1 MQKFSRLGR
10 LGQSLASRRQ
20 LATVSDAA
28 LSRKVE
34 MTNWEK
40 GHYINY
46 QKMSE
51 NLGVVRSRLNRPLT
65 LAEKILYSH
74 LDDPH
79 NQEIERGSSYLKL
92 RPDRVACQDATAQMA
107 ILQFMS
113 AGLPSVAT
121 PTTVHC
127 DHLIEAQ
134 VGGEKDLARANEI
147 NKEVYD
153 FLSTSCAK
161 YNIGFWK
168 PGSGIIHQIVLEN
181 YAFPGA
187 LLIGTDSHTPNAGG
201 LGMAAIGVGGADAVD
216 VMAGLPW
223 ELKAPKVIGVKLTG
237 KMSGWTAPK
246 DIILKVAGIL
256 TVKGG
261 TGAIVEYHGPGTES
275 LSCTGMAT
283 ICNMGAEIGATTSV
297 FPFNDRMY
305 DYLAATKRQQIGD
318 FAREYAQELREDE
331 GAEYDELIEINLSE
345 LEPHING
352 PFTPDLA
359 TPISKFKEAVKANKW
374 PEELKVGL
382 IGSCTNS
389 SYEDMTRAASIAED
403 AMAHGLKAKS
413 LFTVTPG
420 SEQIRAT
427 IERDGQLKTFEEF
440 GGMVLANAC
449 GPCIG
454 QWDRR
459 DVKKGEANSIVSS
472 YNRNFT
478 GRNDAN
484 PATHS
489 FVTSP
494 DLVVAMS
501 IAGTL
506 NFNPLTDE
514 LTGADGKKFKLK
526 EPSGLGLPTRGYDP
540 GQDTYQA
547 PPEDRASV
555 QVAVS
560 PTSDRLQLLSPFS
573 AWNGSD
579 LKDLPILIKCQGKTT
594 TDHIS
599 MAGPWLKY
607 RGHLDNISNNMLIG
621 AINAENGE
629 ANKVKNS
636 LTGEYGA
643 VPDVAR
649 DYKKNGVP
657 WVVVGDWN
665 YGEGSSREH
674 AALEPRHLGG
684 AAIITRS
691 FARIHETNLKKQG
704 MLPLTFSDPADY
716 DKIGPNDRVDLAA
729 TELAPGK
736 PLTMTVHPAD
746 GSKPFEIKLSHTFNE
761 GQIEWFKNGSALN
774 TMAKNA
780 QQ

>member
-1 MQKFSRLGR
+1 MMISTRHLARAGKLLTRSRT
-10 LGQSLASRRQ
+10 
-20 LATVSDAA
+20 LATVTDAP
-28 LSRKVE
+28 LDKKVE
-34 MTNWEK
+34 MSNWEK
-40 GHYINY
+40 GNYINY
-46 QKMSE
+46 KKMSE
-51 NLGVVRSRLNRPLT
+51 NLAVVRSRLNRPLT
-65 LAEKILYSH
+65 YSEKILYSH

-79 NQEIERGSSYLKL
+79 GQEIERGKSYLRL

-113 AGLPSVAT
+113 AGMPSVAT

-134 VGGEKDLARANEI
+134 IGGEQDLKRAQDI

-161 YNIGFWK
+161 YNIGFWR

-181 YAFPGA
+181 YAFPGG
-187 LLIGTDSHTPNAGG
+187 LMIGTDSHTPNAGG

-216 VMAGLPW
+216 VMANLPW
-223 ELKAPKVIGVKLTG
+223 ELKAPKVIGVRLTG
-237 KMSGWTAPK
+237 HMSGWTAPK

-261 TGAIVEYHGPGTES
+261 TGAIVEYHGPGVDS
-275 LSCTGMAT
+275 LSSTGMGT
-283 ICNMGAEIGATTSV
+283 ICNMGAEIGATTSL
-297 FPFNDRMY
+297 FPFNDSMY
-305 DYLAATKRQQIGD
+305 AYLEATKRKRIGD
-318 FAREYAQELREDE
+318 FAREYAAELREDE
-331 GAEYDELIEINLSE
+331 GAEYDELIELNLSE

-359 TPISKFKEAVKANKW
+359 TPISKFKEAVATNKW

-389 SYEDMTRAASIAED
+389 SYEDMSRAASIARD
-403 AMAHGLKAKS
+403 ALDHGIKAKS

-427 IERDGQLKTFEEF
+427 IERDGQLETLEEF

-459 DVKKGEANSIVSS
+459 DVKKGEANSIISS

-494 DLVVAMS
+494 DLVVAMT

-506 NFNPLTDE
+506 NFNPLTDTVKDKDGNDFM
-514 LTGADGKKFKLK
+514 LSAPTGA
-526 EPSGLGLPTRGYDP
+526 GLPANGYDP
-540 GQDTYQA
+540 GRDTYQA
-547 PPEDRASV
+547 PPEDRSQV
-555 QVAVS
+555 SVAVS
-560 PTSDRLQLLSPFS
+560 PTSDRLQILEPFKK
-573 AWNGSD
+573 WDG
-579 LKDLPILIKCQGKTT
+579 KDYLDMPILIKTKGKTT

-621 AINAENGE
+621 AISAANGE
-629 ANKVKNS
+629 ANKVKNVT
-636 LTGEYGA
+636 TGEWGA
-643 VPDVAR
+643 VPATAR
-649 DYKKNGVP
+649 DYKKKGIKWLVI
-657 WVVVGDWN
+657 GDWN

-684 AAIITRS
+684 VAIVTRS

-704 MLPLTFSDPADY
+704 MLPLTFEDPADY
-716 DKIGPNDRVDLAA
+716 DKIDPADRVDLMC
-729 TELAPGK
+729 TELAVGK
-736 PLTMTVHPAD
+736 PITLKVHPKD
-746 GSKPFEIKLSHTFNE
+746 GSPFDVKLVHTFNE
-761 GQIEWFKNGSALN
+761 GQIGWFKHGSALN
-774 TMAKNA
+774 LMAEKHK
-780 QQ
+780 